1 MTKPLQIASNFVV
14 MSSNFDADT
23 VDVTDTMYAE
33 LDKKY
38 NGFAEHL
45 LIASH
50 TFDDDWPTWEVHPKG
65 DEFVFL
71 VSGNVDMILA
81 LDEGDKT
88 VKMSE
93 PNSFIIVPRGIW
105 HTAKVYEPT
114 QMMFVTPGE
123 GTDNRERPVRGVR

>member
-1 MTKPLQIASNFVV
+1 MIKPLQIASNFVV
-14 MSSNFDADT
+14 MSANFDADA
-23 VDVTDTMYAE
+23 VDVAPTMYAE

-38 NGFAEHL
+38 NGFAGHL

-65 DEFVFL
+65 DEFVIL
-71 VSGNVDMILA
+71 VSGNVDMVLA
-81 LDEGDKT
+81 LDEGDST

-93 PNSFIIVPRGIW
+93 PGSFIIVPRGIW
-105 HTAKVYEPT
+105 HTARVHGPT

-123 GTDNRERPVRGVR
+123 GTDNREHPVRGDQ